1 MKTLPLK
8 ELNKRLN
15 ADAAAELELAEEL
28 YLRQLE
34 KAACAIAEGA
44 KEKPIILLSGPSG
57 SAKTSTAHRLK
68 QLLGNIGVTAHV
80 ISLDNYFLPLNG
92 LSSEELSRIDLEAP
106 ERLDLELLGEHLE
119 RFRECLPTQ
128 MPLFDFADQSRK
140 SGRLFVRG
148 ENEPVILEGIHALNP
163 KVMGGIGE
171 HAVGLYVSVRTRLSA
186 DGMLLHPSMIRLMRR
201 LMRDRLFRGRKTE
214 DIIRSFRSV
223 QNGEEKYIMPHKGN
237 AEIDIDTF
245 MSFEAAVY
253 SCELLPF
260 LQDVSPDFELYPMVE
275 EMLGFLEQITP
286 LSKEMVPER
295 SIVREFVG
303 GGFAVD
309 G

>member
-1 MKTLPLK
+1 MKTLPVNQ
-8 ELNKRLN
+8 LNQSLN
-15 ADAAAELELAEEL
+15 TDAFAEVRLAEEL
-28 YLRQLE
+28 YQKQLE
-34 KAACAIAEGA
+34 RAAGVIAEGA
-44 KEKPIILLSGPSG
+44 EKKPIILLSGPSG
-57 SAKTSTAHRLK
+57 SAKTTTAHRLK
-68 QLLGNIGVTAHV
+68 LLLKDMGVNSHV
-80 ISLDNYFLPLNG
+80 ISMDNYFLPLNG
-92 LSSEELSRIDLEAP
+92 MSSEELSRIDLEAP
-106 ERLDLELLGEHLE
+106 ERLDLELLSEHLD
-119 RFRECLPTQ
+119 RFWECLPTQ

-140 SGRLFVRG
+140 EGRLFVRK

-163 KVMGGIGE
+163 KVIGGIGE

-245 MSFEAAVY
+245 MSFETAVY
-253 SCELLPF
+253 SSELLPF
-260 LQDVSPDFELYPMVE
+260 LEDVSPDFELYPMAK

-286 LSKEMVPER
+286 ISKEIVPES
-295 SIVREFVG
+295 SIIREFVG
-303 GGFAVD
+303 AD
-309 G
+309 

>member
-1 MKTLPLK
+1 MKTLPVN
-8 ELNKRLN
+8 ELNKRIN
-15 ADAAAELELAEEL
+15 ADAVAELKLAEEL

-34 KAACAIAEGA
+34 GAADVIAEGA
-44 KEKPIILLSGPSG
+44 KEKPIVLLSGPSG
-57 SAKTSTAHRLK
+57 SAKTTTAHRLK
-68 QLLGNIGVTAHV
+68 MLLGEKGVKSHV

-92 LSSEELSRIDLEAP
+92 LTSEELSKVDLEAP

-119 RFRECLPTQ
+119 RFWECLPTQ

-140 SGRLFVRG
+140 KGRLFSRG

-163 KVMGGIGE
+163 MVMGGISK
-171 HAVGLYVSVRTRLSA
+171 HATGLYVSVRTRLSA

-237 AEIDIDTF
+237 AKIDIDTF

-253 SCELLPF
+253 SSELLPF
-260 LQDVSPDFELYPMVE
+260 LEEVSSDFELYHMVK
-275 EMLGFLEQITP
+275 EMLGFLERITP
-286 LSKEMVPER
+286 ISKELVPES

-303 GGFAVD
+303 GLAVE

>member
-1 MKTLPLK
+1 MKTLPVND
-8 ELNKRLN
+8 LNKRLN
-15 ADAAAELELAEEL
+15 TDPSAETELAERL

-34 KAACAIAEGA
+34 KAAESIAQTA
-44 KEKPIILLSGPSG
+44 VEKPIILLSGPSG

-68 QLLGNIGVTAHV
+68 QLLGNIGVKTHV

-92 LSSEELSRIDLEAP
+92 LSSEELSKIDLEAP
-106 ERLDLELLGEHLE
+106 ERLDLELLAEHLD
-119 RFRECLPTQ
+119 RFWECLPTQ

-140 SGRLFVRG
+140 KGRLFVR
-148 ENEPVILEGIHALNP
+148 EKNEPVILEGIHALNP
-163 KVMGGIGE
+163 MVMGGIGE

-201 LMRDRLFRGRKTE
+201 LMRDRLFRGRRTE

-223 QNGEEKYIMPHKGN
+223 QRGEEAYIMPHKGN

-260 LQDVSPDFELYPMVE
+260 LEEVSPDFELYPMVK

-286 LSKEMVPER
+286 LSKELVPES

-303 GGFAVD
+303 GFGS
-309 G
+309 